1 MEGMSTF
8 IGKMLYFVAQMY
20 QQKQISQKERGILK
34 GMFYHDL
41 DLIIGN
47 SKYILNAY
55 EQYLN
60 EGT

>member
-20 QQKQISQKERGILK
+20 QQKQISQKERGVLK
-34 GMFYHDL
+34 GMFYDDL